1 MKITKNELKQI
12 IKEELD
18 QSLNEEQLNENAVA
32 LIMSALKNPAVQNA
46 LATIV
51 LPLIQQVIANT
62 SQSQTPSE

>member
-51 LPLIQQVIANT
+51 LPMIQQVLANANN
-62 SQSQTPSE
+62 QASE

>member
-62 SQSQTPSE
+62 SQSQAPSE

>member
-18 QSLNEEQLNENAVA
+18 QSLDEEQLNENAVS
-32 LIMSALKNPAVQNA
+32 LIMAALKNPAVQNA

-51 LPLIQQVIANT
+51 LPMIQQVLANANN
-62 SQSQTPSE
+62 QASE

>member
-18 QSLNEEQLNENAVA
+18 QSLDEEQLNENAAA
-32 LIMSALKNPAVQNA
+32 LIMRALKSPAVQQA

-51 LPLIQQVIANT
+51 LPMIQQVLANANN
-62 SQSQTPSE
+62 QASE

>member
-32 LIMSALKNPAVQNA
+32 FLKSS
-46 LATIV
+46 I
-51 LPLIQQVIANT
+51 
-62 SQSQTPSE
+62 